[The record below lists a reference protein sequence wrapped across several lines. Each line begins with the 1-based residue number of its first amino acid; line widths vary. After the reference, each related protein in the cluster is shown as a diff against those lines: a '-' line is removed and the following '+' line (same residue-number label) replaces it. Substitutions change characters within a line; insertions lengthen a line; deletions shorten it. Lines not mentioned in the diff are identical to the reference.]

1 LHLLFKGNFFIFK
14 LKKKIFKVYKLR
26 RIAEI
31 KLLEFLVSLKYYSKL
46 WPRATIF
53 TCLTGISTYIKMG
66 SSAEP
71 NFSYDFDAYVQEY
84 FLFIYSKLST
94 EFMHIFDHPEG
105 QSYMTR
111 EKLDDFVKQTL
122 FFYNEN
128 DRRRF
133 LSKLSKITKK
143 INSEDNNEH
152 VDVDK
157 LLEALIDEYFEAKKK
172 NFKILA
178 KNFSKFY
185 ESDHGLLSF
194 DDVKAI
200 VSEVTDIESPI
211 PGNLYAN
218 DFTKL
223 KLFLYALTSTKN
235 KYDIL
240 NKDFLIGCSKFGV
253 DSPFPF
259 LCVDKN
265 GAFNLADKGLF
276 GEINELNKLKST
288 VVANAHELNL
298 KKTGSNRAEGIISR
312 SRSDIEE
319 DEKKNETKGK
329 TNEEMDSIKE
339 KSALKIDSS
348 SSMFA
353 QHFSI
358 LRELR
363 HYCMQLKDAVK
374 NENDLDVVWKHMDN
388 IINILEVGCQFLNFP
403 IQIT

>member
-1 LHLLFKGNFFIFK
+1 M
-14 LKKKIFKVYKLR
+14 
-26 RIAEI
+26 
-31 KLLEFLVSLKYYSKL
+31 EFLVSLKYYSKI
-46 WPRATIF
+46 WSRATIF
-53 TCLTGISTYIKMG
+53 ACVTGISTYVKSG
-66 SSAEP
+66 TTNEP

-84 FLFIYSKLST
+84 FYFLFSKINSESL
-94 EFMHIFDHPEG
+94 HIFDHTEG
-105 QSYMTR
+105 QTYMPK
-111 EKLDDFVKQTL
+111 EKLEEVVKQTL

-128 DRRRF
+128 EKRRF
-133 LSKLSKITKK
+133 LSKSSKITRK
-143 INSEDNNEH
+143 INPEDTTEYI
-152 VDVDK
+152 DVDK
-157 LLEALIDEYFEAKKK
+157 LFESLIEEYFETKKK

-185 ESDHGLLSF
+185 ESDHGLLSY
-194 DDVKAI
+194 DDVKSI
-200 VSEVTDIESPI
+200 VSEVTDVESPI

-223 KLFLYALTSTKN
+223 RLFLYALTSTKN

-259 LCVDKN
+259 LCVEKN
-265 GAFNLADKGLF
+265 GVFNMVDKGF
-276 GEINELNKLKST
+276 FSEINELNKLKGT
-288 VVANAHELNL
+288 IVANAHELN
-298 KKTGSNRAEGIISR
+298 KKKDNSLRTLGNVSRAEL
-312 SRSDIEE
+312 E
-319 DEKKNETKGK
+319 DEKIEKKGK
-329 TNEEMDSIKE
+329 TIEDLEGIRE
-339 KSALKIDSS
+339 KSTLKIDSS

-363 HYCMQLKDAVK
+363 HYCLQLKDAVK

-403 IQIT
+403 IQIS